1 MLEERWRQIV
11 ATHGNARA
19 LVDVALGRSWT
30 FAGLAALADS
40 APVELA
46 GGFACPRGAGVDF
59 ILEVLRAWRAGAV
72 LCPLEAGQSFPTV
85 PEPPPGITHLKLT
98 SGTTGGAKVV
108 AFTADQLAA
117 DANQIVRTMGLRP
130 DWPNLGV
137 ISLAHSYGFS
147 NLVTPLLL
155 HGIPLI
161 LAPSALPAAVLAAAK
176 SADSVTLPAVPA
188 LWRTW
193 HEANSVPPGVRLA
206 ISAGA
211 PLPLTLEETVFR
223 ERGLKLHNFLGAS
236 ECGGIAYDRTALPRT
251 DAAWVGTAMDGV
263 RLERGDDGCLVVNSP
278 AAGQGYWPDG
288 DERLA
293 PERFV
298 TGDVVEV
305 DPSGG
310 VWLRGRATDFINVA
324 GRKVAP
330 DAIEAEL
337 RHHPAVADCLAFAI
351 PDEDARGEA
360 VGIAVVLRTETGETA
375 LREHL
380 VARLPAWQLPRRWWF
395 VDNLAPDGRGKLSRR
410 IWRERLLGTGAVPA
424 THGNA

>member
-11 ATHGNARA
+11 TTHGNTRA
-19 LVDVALGRSWT
+19 LVDVALGHSWT
-30 FAGLAALADS
+30 FTELAALADS
-40 APVELA
+40 GPVTLD
-46 GGFACPRGAGVDF
+46 GGFACPRGTGVEF
-59 ILEVLRAWRAGAV
+59 ILCVLRAWRAGAV
-72 LCPLEAGQSFPTV
+72 LCPLEAGQEV
-85 PEPPPGITHLKLT
+85 PAVPKPAPDIVHLKLT

-108 AFTADQLAA
+108 AFTAVQLAA
-117 DANQIVRTMGLRP
+117 DADQIVRTMGLRP

-137 ISLAHSYGFS
+137 LSLAHSYGFS

-161 LAPSALPAAVLAAAK
+161 LGPSALPVALLAAAK
-176 SADSVTLPAVPA
+176 SSDAFTLPAVPA

-193 HEANSVPPGVRLA
+193 HEAGSIPAGVRLA

-236 ECGGIAYDRTALPRT
+236 ECGGIAYDRTTLPRS

-263 RLERGDDGCLVVNSP
+263 RLARGDDGCLVVNSP

-288 DERLA
+288 NEQLT
-293 PERFV
+293 PGRFV

-310 VWLRGRATDFINVA
+310 VWLRGRAGDFINVA

-337 RHHPAVADCLAFAI
+337 CHHPDVVDCLAFGI
-351 PDEDARGEA
+351 PDGEARGEA
-360 VGIAVVLRTETGETA
+360 VGIAVVRRTDVSENA

-380 VARLPAWQLPRRWWF
+380 VPRLPAWQLPRRWWF
-395 VDNLAPDGRGKLSRR
+395 VDDLAPDGRGKLSRR
-410 IWRERLLGTGAVPA
+410 VWRERLLGV
-424 THGNA
+424 NAG